1 MPIIK
6 SAKKRVRVTARATE
20 RNRGTRNKLRVT
32 YKSFV
37 ASIKGGKK
45 TAETHAEAQR
55 ALDVAVKKGVM
66 HKNKAARKKAQLAR
80 AMKNSGAKVEKS
92 SKAKAPITKKTKPK
106 TALAKKAAPK
116 VVARKAPAK
125 KKTAVKK

>member
-6 SAKKRVRVTARATE
+6 SAKKRVRVTARATD
-20 RNRGTRNKLRVT
+20 RNRKTRNNLRAT

-45 TAETHAEAQR
+45 VAESHADAQR
-55 ALDVAVKKGVM
+55 ALDTAVKKGVM

-80 AMKNSGAKVEKS
+80 AMKTTGAKLQKS
-92 SKAKAPITKKTKPK
+92 AQPKVAAKKPTPKKSTTTKK
-106 TALAKKAAPK
+106 
-116 VVARKAPAK
+116 
-125 KKTAVKK
+125 